1 MRERSEVLKL
11 AFDPGRLQID
21 WADGHHSE
29 YQAQW
34 LRDNC
39 PEDRDPRNG
48 QRRVDIADLPQQT
61 TIGAVS
67 HSDSPSVLLTW
78 SGEPKSSWFSLE
90 WLRDHCYCEHHR
102 RSRNRIPILWTAERT
117 NDLLWLD
124 YQVLESPAA
133 HTRWLR
139 ALADYGIAFLRN
151 VPCVEGQVLEIAGLI
166 GYVRETNYGRIFDVR
181 SIEKPNNLAYSDLG
195 LGVHTDNPY
204 REPVPGLQILHC
216 LQSSDEG
223 GESVFVDGFAVAERL
238 RTEHPKEF
246 ETLARIEVPFAF
258 CDDSAEL
265 RARRPLLSVSAA
277 GELQA
282 VHYNSRSI
290 APLSLDPDQL
300 AQFYEAYR
308 LFAQLLRSAMFEFR
322 TRLGNGD
329 LVAFNNRRLLHGR
342 TAFTSGAN
350 QRWLQGCYLD
360 QDGLFSKLALLERK
374 AQGASPSRK
383 RESISSRT
391 SSHSATLSTT

>member
-1 MRERSEVLKL
+1 MREPCEVLKL
-11 AFDPGRLQID
+11 TFDRGRLQID

-29 YQAQW
+29 YDAHW

-48 QRRVDIADLPQQT
+48 QRMVDIADLPERSAL
-61 TIGAVS
+61 GAIS
-67 HSDSPSVLLTW
+67 HGGNASILITW

-90 WLRDHCYCEHHR
+90 WLRDHCCCEHHR
-102 RSRNRIPILWTAERT
+102 RSRNRIPILWTAEQT

-124 YQVLESPAA
+124 YQVLESPEA
-133 HTRWLR
+133 RVQWLR

-166 GYVRETNYGRIFDVR
+166 GYIRETNYGKIFNVR
-181 SIEKPNNLAYSDLG
+181 SIEKPNNLAYSDIG

-246 ETLARIEVPFAF
+246 ETLARLEVPFAF
-258 CDDSAEL
+258 CDESAEL
-265 RARRPLLSVSAA
+265 HYRRPILTLSPS

-290 APLSLDPDQL
+290 APLSLEPDDL
-300 AQFYEAYR
+300 AQFYDAYR
-308 LFAQLLRSAMFEFR
+308 LFAQLLRSSAFELR
-322 TRLGNGD
+322 TRLVNGD

-342 TAFTSGAN
+342 TAFRSGRS

-360 QDGLFSKLALLERK
+360 QDGLLSNLAVLERSVM
-374 AQGASPSRK
+374 A
-383 RESISSRT
+383 
-391 SSHSATLSTT
+391 